1 MTWTLRAATPADAL
15 RLSVLATQVWLDTYC
30 ADGVDESLAREVRH
44 SCGPEAFDA
53 RLREP
58 QRHHVL
64 AEREGGFVQ
73 AFVELLPD
81 QTPPLAGLA
90 PGAEVV
96 RLYVQPSAQGQ
107 GLGGRLLAAAADW
120 ARARQSTCLWLTVWT
135 GNARAQRFYARQ
147 GFDGLG
153 ETAFEFE
160 GRRYANQVLR
170 RTVGPL
176 TPL

>member
-30 ADGVDESLAREVRH
+30 AEGVDESLAREVRH
-44 SCGPEAFDA
+44 SCGPEAFEV

-64 AEREGGFVQ
+64 AEREGGFLQ

-81 QTPPLAGLA
+81 QLPPL
-90 PGAEVV
+90 PGESPGGEVV

-107 GLGGRLLAAAADW
+107 GLGARLLEAAAAW
-120 ARARQSTCLWLTVWT
+120 ARERQQACIWLTVWT
-135 GNARAQRFYARQ
+135 GNDRARRFYARQ
-147 GFDGLG
+147 GLEDLG
-153 ETAFEFE
+153 ATAFEFE

-170 RTVGPL
+170 RSLP
-176 TPL
+176 

>member
-1 MTWTLRAATPADAL
+1 MTWTLRTATPADAL

-30 ADGVDESLAREVRH
+30 TEGVNDSLAREVRH
-44 SCGPEAFDA
+44 SCGPEAFEA

-64 AEREGGFVQ
+64 AEREGGLVQ

-81 QTPPLAGLA
+81 QVPPLATLS

-107 GLGGRLLAAAADW
+107 GLGARLLDAATDW
-120 ARARQSTCLWLTVWT
+120 ARAQGQPTLWLTVWT
-135 GNARAQRFYARQ
+135 GNGRARRFYDRQ
-147 GFDGLG
+147 GFQDGG
-153 ETAFEFE
+153 ATAFEFE
-160 GRRYANQVLR
+160 GRHYTNQVLQR
-170 RTVGPL
+170 AVTRV
-176 TPL
+176 

>member
-1 MTWTLRAATPADAL
+1 MSWTLRAATPADAL

-30 ADGVDESLAREVRH
+30 AEGVDESLAREVRH
-44 SCGPEAFDA
+44 SCGPEAFEA

-107 GLGGRLLAAAADW
+107 GLGARLLNAAADW
-120 ARARQSTCLWLTVWT
+120 TRAQHQSHVWLTVWT
-135 GNARAQRFYARQ
+135 GNARARRFYARQ
-147 GFDGLG
+147 GFQDRGA
-153 ETAFEFE
+153 TAFEFE
-160 GRRYANQVLR
+160 GRHYANQVLQR
-170 RTVGPL
+170 PV
-176 TPL
+176 